1 METIDTIVFVLTLIA
16 ALTCGLIGG
25 IFYPFSTFIMK
36 ALRRLPTDAGIAAMQ
51 TINITVITPW
61 FLAPFLLAA
70 VACIAVTAMALLRW
84 HEPNSLF
91 LLGGGV
97 LYLIGSFLVT
107 FVFNVPRNEVLA
119 ALNPANTADAAYW
132 TEYLSIWTFW
142 NHIRTA
148 AALIA
153 AALLIIALVY

>member
-1 METIDTIVFVLTLIA
+1 METVDQITFILTLIA

-25 IFYPFSTFIMK
+25 IFYPFSTFVMK
-36 ALRRLPTDAGIAAMQ
+36 ALRRLPAEAGIAAMQ

-70 VACIAVTAMALLRW
+70 VACIAVMAAALLRW
-84 HEPNSLF
+84 HEPDSLF
-91 LLGGGV
+91 LLSGGA

-107 FVFNVPRNEVLA
+107 FMFNVPRNEVLA
-119 ALNPANTADAAYW
+119 AVAPADTDSAAYW
-132 TEYLSIWTFW
+132 AEYLSNWTFW

-148 AALIA
+148 AALAA